1 MTAPTNHFTK
11 YPHSAKYPI
20 NRWALLRQDLLMI
33 SAFGI
38 WTTALGLLP
47 VFVVHVLAVH
57 YLAIPA

>member
-1 MTAPTNHFTK
+1 MTAHTLGFTK

-20 NRWALLRQDLLMI
+20 NRWALLWQDLLML

-47 VFVVHVLAVH
+47 VLLVHALVAH
-57 YLAIPA
+57 YLAVPT

>member
-1 MTAPTNHFTK
+1 MTARTIHFAK

-47 VFVVHVLAVH
+47 VFLVHVLATH

>member
-1 MTAPTNHFTK
+1 MTAHTTHRTK

-20 NRWALLRQDLLMI
+20 NRWALLRQDFLMI

-47 VFVVHVLAVH
+47 VFLVHVLAMH
-57 YLAIPA
+57 HLAIPA

>member
-1 MTAPTNHFTK
+1 MSAHSIRFTK

-47 VFVVHVLAVH
+47 VFLVHVLATH

>member
-1 MTAPTNHFTK
+1 MTAHTIHCTK

-47 VFVVHVLAVH
+47 VFLVHVLAVH

>member
-1 MTAPTNHFTK
+1 MSTRTIHFTK

-47 VFVVHVLAVH
+47 VFLIHVLAMH
-57 YLAIPA
+57 HFAIPA